1 MKRLIP
7 LAIALSF
14 AGVAPVMAQTSSTMT
29 PRTQADCAK
38 MADGTLR
45 MQCENQLKGA
55 MPSSTNPARVD
66 SGGAAQQPGA
76 AGTSPGTATRP
87 NDGGSGGNK

>member
-7 LAIALSF
+7 LAIALTF
-14 AGVAPVMAQTSSTMT
+14 ATVAPVLAQTSSTV
-29 PRTQADCAK
+29 RTQADCAA

-55 MPSSTNPARVD
+55 VPGATNPARLD